1 MKNPWLSL
9 LVSSLAVVGT
19 PVRGQMHKVAKP
31 QQVVRAVGVY
41 EWTGD
46 MAKPT
51 ASRLIP
57 VSLYINGTFEDAGV
71 YLARPVP
78 FALETG
84 NVYEL
89 REGRDEGWTD
99 RPGVCATDCRRRME
113 TTIAAGGL
121 AMAASRRRLPRRRAR
136 CFGRSKTLPVI
147 VSSGDDSRPH
157 FGKAGGTAAPAAG
170 SKDGGDG
177 CKAGCIERTC
187 G

>member
-1 MKNPWLSL
+1 MKNLWLG
-9 LVSSLAVVGT
+9 VVTCGAILAGQSAG
-19 PVRGQMHKVAKP
+19 GQMHKVAKP

-57 VSLYINGTFEDAGV
+57 VSLYINGRLEDAGI

-89 REGRDEGWTD
+89 EKA
-99 RPGVCATDCRRRME
+99 GVGKGLLDLSYARRVH
-113 TTIAAGGL
+113 TAAGDDRGAWL
-121 AMAASRRRLPRRRAR
+121 GYGSYKPPVAA
-136 CFGRSKTLPVI
+136 
-147 VSSGDDSRPH
+147 
-157 FGKAGGTAAPAAG
+157 
-170 SKDGGDG
+170 
-177 CKAGCIERTC
+177 
-187 G
+187 